1 MQKIYN
7 MQRAAHIAMGY
18 LAKKWITRREAMAK
32 ATVHGSGLTAYGIYL
47 LAQSYHVAGDRLA
60 DFQDQYSRFSD
71 HPRRLLYFQALE
83 NYLRSFLRLH
93 GKEPEEIRR
102 YDHNFSAML
111 DDSRIF
117 GLHIKG
123 RTEKFIRESGDRRD
137 YVRVRYDYDLR
148 VLDDPALRRPPA
160 LAQLANAVINLELPV
175 RMALAATGIEIVPTA
190 ER

>member
-1 MQKIYN
+1 
-7 MQRAAHIAMGY
+7 
-18 LAKKWITRREAMAK
+18 MAK
-32 ATVHGSGLTAYGIYL
+32 AVVHGSGLTAYGIYL
-47 LAQSYHVAGDRLA
+47 LAQSYHAAGDKLRE
-60 DFQDQYSRFSD
+60 FQDQYSSFSD

-111 DDSRIF
+111 DDSRVF

-148 VLDDPALRRPPA
+148 VLDDTPSRQQPALS
-160 LAQLANAVINLELPV
+160 QLTSAVINLEVPV
-175 RMALAATGIEIVPTA
+175 RMALVATGIDIVLRA